1 MSVQLENLY
10 ESLNKY
16 YDSLG
21 FAAMVGNQ
29 NIIEFVRGLGL
40 LYVERGGSK
49 LRFTDGLYRVALVNK
64 VVLTYLSRCEC
75 DGKCVG
81 LRNYHFLRLRA
92 LLDVVSRVSRVLEE
106 CGFRY
111 AVFKTLR
118 PFNEG
123 VADVNILCLGSDDNG
138 YRELVRV
145 FEGCWI

>member
-1 MSVQLENLY
+1 
-10 ESLNKY
+10 
-16 YDSLG
+16 
-21 FAAMVGNQ
+21 MVGNQ
-29 NIIEFVRGLGL
+29 NIIEFVRGLGSP
-40 LYVERGGSK
+40 YVERGGLK
-49 LRFTDGLYRVALVNK
+49 LRFIDGLYRVALANK
-64 VVLTYLSRCEC
+64 VVLTYLSRCKC
-75 DGKCVG
+75 DGECGGCVTTVFFG
-81 LRNYHFLRLRA
+81 LGL